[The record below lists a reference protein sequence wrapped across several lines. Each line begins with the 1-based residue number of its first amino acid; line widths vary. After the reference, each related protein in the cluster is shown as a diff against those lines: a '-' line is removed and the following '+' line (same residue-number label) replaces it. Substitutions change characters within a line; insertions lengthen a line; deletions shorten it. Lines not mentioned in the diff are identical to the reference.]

1 MWPSDKKVW
10 RPLAYC
16 VNYCSIPG
24 SWVSLTTKRI
34 FCDCC
39 RYMGRF
45 LCDVERVKRF
55 MNVHLHCIISN
66 LKIIRK
72 MSTLTPLEKCLR
84 TPMTITVVLRFE
96 NELITF

>member
-1 MWPSDKKVW
+1 
-10 RPLAYC
+10 
-16 VNYCSIPG
+16 
-24 SWVSLTTKRI
+24 
-34 FCDCC
+34 
-39 RYMGRF
+39 MGRF

-84 TPMTITVVLRFE
+84 THMAVAVLLRFE
-96 NELITF
+96 N

>member
-1 MWPSDKKVW
+1 
-10 RPLAYC
+10 
-16 VNYCSIPG
+16 
-24 SWVSLTTKRI
+24 
-34 FCDCC
+34 
-39 RYMGRF
+39 MGRF

-66 LKIIRK
+66 LKIIGK

-84 TPMTITVVLRFE
+84 THMAVAVLLRFE